1 MAIAQLHNNIMTT
14 KTTITTPTRT
24 GSELKRIFNFSAG
37 PATLPEEVIKQTQQ
51 DLWNIAGSGIGIC
64 EHSHRGKVFDQ
75 VLAEAEAD
83 CRKIANISDDYSVLF
98 LQGGASMQFAM
109 IPMNFLGSGQT
120 VDFLHTGE
128 WTKKAVAEAKLFGN
142 VNLAFDGTDS
152 KFDHVPSASEIN
164 ASDNPAYTH
173 YCSNNTIY
181 GTQFREI
188 PSTNSPL
195 VCDASSDIYSRPIN
209 VSKHAIIFAGAQK
222 NLGPSGCA
230 LVIIRNDFMQSS
242 SAKVPS
248 ILDYKKHADKGSRL
262 NTPPTFAIYMI
273 GQVFKWVLNQG
284 GLTAI
289 AKNNQEKA
297 AIIYDEIES
306 SGGFY
311 EAVAQAQ
318 SRSLMNITY
327 RTPNDELDKKFVAE
341 ALSNDMSGLKGHRSV
356 GGLRASIYNAFPING
371 CVTLA
376 QFMKD
381 FAASNG

>member
-1 MAIAQLHNNIMTT
+1 MTSS
-14 KTTITTPTRT
+14 TTFTVPTET
-24 GSELKRIFNFSAG
+24 GLDLKRIFNFSAG
-37 PATLPEEVIKQTQQ
+37 PATLPEEVIKQAQQ

-109 IPMNFLGSGQT
+109 IPMNFLNSDQT

-128 WTKKAVAEAKLFGN
+128 WTKKAIAEAKLFGK

-152 KFDHVPSASEIN
+152 KFDHVPSADEIN
-164 ASDNPAYTH
+164 ASNNPTYTH

-181 GTQFREI
+181 GTQFREV
-188 PSTNSPL
+188 PRANSPL
-195 VCDASSDIYSRPIN
+195 VCDASSDIYSRPIDI
-209 VSKHAIIFAGAQK
+209 SKHAIIFAGAQK

-242 SAKVPS
+242 NAKVPA
-248 ILDYKKHADKGSRL
+248 ILDYKKHAEKGSRL

-284 GLTAI
+284 GLPAV

-297 AIIYDEIES
+297 AIIYDAIEC

-311 EAVAQAQ
+311 EAVAQPE

-327 RTPNDELDKKFVAE
+327 RTPNVDLDKKFVAE

-356 GGLRASIYNAFPING
+356 GGLRASIYNAFPKSG
-371 CVTLA
+371 CETLA
-376 QFMKD
+376 QFMKE
-381 FAASNG
+381 FAASNS